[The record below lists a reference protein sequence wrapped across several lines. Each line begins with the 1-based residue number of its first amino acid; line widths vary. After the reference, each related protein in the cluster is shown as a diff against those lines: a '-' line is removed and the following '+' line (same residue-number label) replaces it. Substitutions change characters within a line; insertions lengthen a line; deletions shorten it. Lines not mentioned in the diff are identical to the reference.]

1 MNPMVIRIIV
11 GVITIILTLIVI
23 ALLDGREVQSK
34 VEQVCVDPTERETIR
49 ELALSGVDEGYKK
62 HVSQLFDIWVKDPH
76 DQPARAK
83 VGMTNGINAYVR
95 ARRDSLAWAPV
106 HC

>member
-1 MNPMVIRIIV
+1 MIIRIIV

-23 ALLDGREVQSK
+23 ALLDGARGALERSSRYVLIQRRERQYANW
-34 VEQVCVDPTERETIR
+34 R
-49 ELALSGVDEGYKK
+49 LSGVDEGYKK
-62 HVSQLFDIWVKDPH
+62 QVSQFFEIWVKDPH

-83 VGMTNGINAYVR
+83 VGITNAINAYAR
-95 ARRDSLAWAPV
+95 ARRDALAWAPA